1 MNIWKIIIHFQ
12 SNGFNFLTFK
22 QSNIMF
28 FQNQLPLVLEI
39 VVAVSTIVLVVKYIM
54 NQFYI
59 GRLKSDLENH
69 ESMILQQK
77 SEIIALKKIISNNKS
92 ELESYEESFN
102 QLNNKIKFREK
113 TLDLIQKLIEKDRLK
128 RKTLSNISLNSEN
141 ELDDKKRKQLKSAI
155 TTLKK
160 LMNNK
165 IDNVNDLAFLIEV
178 NMLIKNYEENSLF
191 TSCFFFE
198 LNNTVN
204 SELTSS
210 IEPKDLV

>member
-1 MNIWKIIIHFQ
+1 
-12 SNGFNFLTFK
+12 
-22 QSNIMF
+22 MF

-54 NQFYI
+54 NQNLI
-59 GRLKSDLENH
+59 KKLKSDLENRELTVLH
-69 ESMILQQK
+69 QKNEILG
-77 SEIIALKKIISNNKS
+77 LKELISDNVS
-92 ELESYEESFN
+92 DLDSYRESFN
-102 QLNNKIKFREK
+102 NLENKIKFREK

-160 LMNNK
+160 LMSNK
-165 IDNVNDLAFLIEV
+165 IDNVNNLAFLVEV
-178 NMLIKNYEENSLF
+178 NMLIKNYEEDSLF

-198 LNNTVN
+198 LNNILSQN
-204 SELTSS
+204 SEVQTDSTSK
-210 IEPKDLV
+210 EDEF

>member
-1 MNIWKIIIHFQ
+1 
-12 SNGFNFLTFK
+12 
-22 QSNIMF
+22 MF
-28 FQNQLPLVLEI
+28 FQNQLPLVFEI

-54 NQFYI
+54 NQNLI
-59 GRLKSDLENH
+59 KKLKSDLENRELTVLH
-69 ESMILQQK
+69 QKNEILG
-77 SEIIALKKIISNNKS
+77 LKELISDNVS
-92 ELESYEESFN
+92 DLDSYRESFN
-102 QLNNKIKFREK
+102 NLENKIKFREK

-160 LMNNK
+160 LMSNK
-165 IDNVNDLAFLIEV
+165 IDNVNDLAFLVEV
-178 NMLIKNYEENSLF
+178 NMLIKNYEEDSLF

>member
-1 MNIWKIIIHFQ
+1 MDLI
-12 SNGFNFLTFK
+12 FLTFK

-28 FQNQLPLVLEI
+28 FQNQLPLVLDI

-54 NQFYI
+54 NQNLI
-59 GRLKSDLENH
+59 KKLKSDLENR
-69 ESMILQQK
+69 ELTIFYQKNEIL
-77 SEIIALKKIISNNKS
+77 SLKELISDNVS
-92 ELESYEESFN
+92 DLDSYRESFN
-102 QLNNKIKFREK
+102 NLENKIKFKEK

-128 RKTLSNISLNSEN
+128 RKTFSDISLNSEN

-160 LMNNK
+160 LMSNK
-165 IDNVNDLAFLIEV
+165 IDNVNDLAFLVEV
-178 NMLIKNYEENSLF
+178 NMLIKNYEEDSLF